1 MFAAPSSGVVYD
13 MAIVIN
19 GEEKR
24 LGLALSGGGFR
35 AAAFHLGV
43 MRQLQALGLLDK
55 LDLLSCVSGG
65 SIAGGALAA
74 HWGTP
79 GALDRLDT
87 YLRTKSI
94 AVASAIGGLF
104 DPFETRLG
112 KLAATYDRDLF
123 SGITL
128 SGLRNGPRIYFNA
141 TNLSTGNL
149 FFFVAG
155 GGLPEEI
162 GEHELGVVPAPDF
175 PVSQAVAASS
185 AFPPVFGPL
194 RLDRDVYAPSAVVDY
209 VTLTDGG
216 IYDNMGVNPLLR
228 VGRNRLDYMIV
239 SDGGSPFVNEAQ
251 PTESG
256 SIVLK
261 ASFDIMMEQ
270 IRGLEFDRMQ
280 HRHLAAKGPRP
291 LWFSID
297 SPNGE
302 RQPGDAARAA
312 SISTNL
318 TKLSA
323 DEMGVLSRHGA
334 ALLDARISRY
344 APELKGQT

>member
-1 MFAAPSSGVVYD
+1 MFSPPACGVVYS

-19 GEEKR
+19 GQERR

-43 MRQLQALGLLDK
+43 MRQLQTLGLLDK

-65 SIAGGALAA
+65 SIAGGALVAN
-74 HWGTP
+74 WGSP
-79 GALDRLDT
+79 AALDRLDA

-104 DPFETRLG
+104 DPFESRLE
-112 KLAATYDRDLF
+112 KLANTYDRDLF

-128 SGLRNGPRIYFNA
+128 SDLRNAPRIYFNA

-162 GEHELGVVPAPDF
+162 GEHELGVVLAPDF

-194 RLDRDVYAPSAVVDY
+194 RLASDRYPPAANVEY

-228 VGRNRLDYMIV
+228 LARNRLDYMIV
-239 SDGGSPFVNEAQ
+239 SDGGSPFVNDAQ

-261 ASFDIMMEQ
+261 AALDIMMEQ
-270 IRGLEFDRMQ
+270 IRGLEFDRME
-280 HRHLAAKGPRP
+280 HRHLAGRGPTP

-297 SPNGE
+297 STNGE
-302 RQPGDAARAA
+302 RQAGDAARAS
-312 SISTNL
+312 SIRTNL
-318 TKLSA
+318 KRLTA
-323 DEMGVLSRHGA
+323 EEMSVLTRHGG
-334 ALLDARISRY
+334 ALLDARITSY
-344 APELKGQT
+344 APELKG